1 MKIKN
6 ALINEKLVVRKEE
19 IEDISEFLSLYTYQY
34 GEEFFTT
41 IEESEEHYYVPSNSM
56 YKLEIEKLEDHRN
69 KVDID
74 PGLEFIGSLR
84 TEQFNAIAQF
94 FPNGIGQRGLKSGLL
109 QAPPGWG
116 KTFAASALISYA
128 SLTTLIVVHTKLLF
142 YQWIDELKKLIPNQE
157 IGLVGDGK
165 FNLKPVTVCIYK
177 SGNNNIEAL
186 RNAFSLVI
194 VDEAHN
200 CPAETFSEMVNNINA
215 KYKIAI
221 TATPARKDGHHLV
234 LSDYFG
240 PFKVV
245 AVDSRKLVSPTFEI
259 IQTGVPFI
267 IINLNRDWAA
277 RLTKLGEDPKYLNMI
292 AEKAISKIAEGR
304 CLLIQS
310 DRLGMLKELL
320 KLIPKSKLLIGET
333 SQKEREDI
341 LAEAGKSV
349 DAILTTKIF
358 DEGISCHRLDTI
370 FLTCPSNNPI
380 KLEQRV
386 GRIVRLHPDKKHP
399 LIVDFWFKGNIV
411 NAQQSKR
418 LQWYLAKGFKGSDT
432 I

>member
-1 MKIKN
+1 MNIKK
-6 ALINEKLVVRKEE
+6 AIINEKIAINKVD
-19 IEDISEFLSLYTYQY
+19 IEDVSEFLDLYTYQY
-34 GEEFFTT
+34 GEDFFST
-41 IEESEEHYYVPSNSM
+41 IEESEDTYFVPSNSV
-56 YKLEIEKLEDHRN
+56 YKLNIKEIQDIRV

-74 PGLEFIGSLR
+74 PELEFTGTLR
-84 TEQFNAIAQF
+84 PEQRNAIAQF

-116 KTFAASALISYA
+116 KTFAASGLIAYA
-128 SLTTLIVVHTKLLF
+128 NITTLIVVHTKLLL
-142 YQWIDELKKLIPNQE
+142 YQWVEELKRLIPNQE
-157 IGLVGDGK
+157 IGIVGDGK
-165 FNLKPVTVCIYK
+165 FNVKPITVCIYK
-177 SGNNNIEAL
+177 SGNNNIEVL
-186 RNAFSLVI
+186 RNSFSLVI

-200 CPAETFSEMVNNINA
+200 CPAETFSEMINNINA
-215 KYKIAI
+215 RYKIAI

-234 LSDYFG
+234 LPDYFG
-240 PFKVV
+240 PIKIV
-245 AVDSRKLVSPTFEI
+245 ASDSRRLISPTFEI
-259 IQTGVPFI
+259 IQTNIPFI

-277 RLTKLGEDPKYLNMI
+277 RLTKLGEDPNYLNLI
-292 AEKAISKIAEGR
+292 ADTAKAKIVDGR

-320 KLIPKSKLLIGET
+320 KLIPRSKLLIGET
-333 SQKEREDI
+333 AQKEREDV
-341 LAEAGKSV
+341 LAEAGKSG

-370 FLTCPSNNPI
+370 FLTCPNNNHI

-386 GRIVRLHPDKKHP
+386 GRIVRLHPDKKDP

-411 NAQQSKR
+411 NAQQNKR
-418 LQWYLAKGFKGSDT
+418 LQWYLSKGFKNNNS